1 MLVEFQHMGFRKN
14 TIPVVSVNTQQM
26 STEILSVAG
35 VTARLSP
42 LALHIYAKDFLRA
55 GVSLE
60 APSAPFSPVHYYLLA
75 RAVELAL
82 KAFLSAKGKSL
93 RELAGRNFR
102 HSLVKLLH
110 GAESRGLTAI
120 VPLDSKHVEEIRRAD
135 RYYTEKVFE
144 YPAISK
150 AVEGYPGRPDLVVLR
165 SVAELLVARI
175 EALCLDASL
184 GSGATVN

>member
-1 MLVEFQHMGFRKN
+1 
-14 TIPVVSVNTQQM
+14 
-26 STEILSVAG
+26 
-35 VTARLSP
+35 
-42 LALHIYAKDFLRA
+42 
-55 GVSLE
+55 LE
-60 APSAPFSPVHYYLLA
+60 APSAPFSPVRYYLLA

-82 KAFLSAKGKSL
+82 KAFLSAKGISL

-110 GAESRGLTAI
+110 GAQSRGLTTI

-135 RYYTEKVFE
+135 RYYSEKVFE

-165 SVAELLVARI
+165 SVAELLVTRI
-175 EALCLDASL
+175 EAALPRCLL